1 MSAQVETKVPRSDVS
16 VDHGAVMA
24 DFAAELQADDLKG
37 AVAEKLKHLLI
48 DTVGVTLGALD
59 EAHAHQARAV
69 VRAAGS
75 APQAAILGTTE
86 RASAQEAAFA
96 NGVAA
101 HGIDFDDTHK
111 FVHPGCAVVPATMAI
126 AEQKN
131 ISGAAFL
138 AGLAAGYEVSIRV
151 AFAAGVAHRNRGFH
165 PTGTCNVFG
174 AATGAARAMGL
185 DAKGIAAAIGASSSM
200 ASGMTQYRLDGSA
213 NKHLHGGL
221 AARSGVLS
229 ALLAEQG
236 FHGTA
241 HAIDGELGY
250 LNLYSDGGDLNALT
264 GALGDRFDLLDTDFK
279 PYPSCRQS
287 HAPVDLA
294 IEAFNDHGVRADQI
308 ERVTVHIFSYAD
320 KPWYTGN
327 VVPASP
333 LEALLCIPYCVA
345 SVLIHGRLGLQEF
358 TDKALADPRLAA
370 TIGRVS
376 VKADT
381 ALDKNW
387 PNERGARLQIE
398 MRSGETLMLST
409 TDPLGGTEKPMSFD
423 DILRKFDGLTERVL
437 TADRRNAF
445 IDAVAN
451 LENLPSINDL
461 ITPLTAPK

>member
-1 MSAQVETKVPRSDVS
+1 MSSLPKAKDQHSDAPL
-16 VDHGAVMA
+16 DHGAVMA
-24 DFAAELQADDLKG
+24 AFAADLQAGDISG
-37 AVAEKLKHLLI
+37 AVTEKLKHLLI

-59 EAHAHQARAV
+59 EAHAQQARAV
-69 VRAAGS
+69 TRAAGS

-86 RASAQEAAFA
+86 RASTQEAAFA

-111 FVHPGCAVVPATMAI
+111 FVHPGCAVVPATLAI
-126 AEQKN
+126 AEHKDV
-131 ISGAAFL
+131 SGAAFL

-151 AFAAGVAHRNRGFH
+151 AFAAGVAHRNKGFH

-185 DAKGIAAAIGASSSM
+185 DANGIAAAIGASSSM
-200 ASGMTQYRLDGSA
+200 ASGTTQYRLDGAA

-241 HAIDGELGY
+241 HAIDGKLGY

-264 GALGDRFDLLDTDFK
+264 GDLGERFDLLDTDFK

-294 IEAFNDHGVRADQI
+294 IEAFNDHGVRADQV

-327 VVPASP
+327 VVPASL
-333 LEALLCIPYCVA
+333 LEAFLCIPYCIA
-345 SVLIHGRLGLQEF
+345 SVLIHGRLGLTEF
-358 TDKALADPRLAA
+358 TDTALADPRLAS

-376 VKADT
+376 VKADP

-398 MRSGETLMLST
+398 MRSGETLILST
-409 TDPLGGTEKPMSFD
+409 TNPLGGTEKPMSFD

-437 TADRRNAF
+437 TTDRRNAF
-445 IDAVAN
+445 IDAVGN
-451 LENLPSINDL
+451 LENLTSIKDL
-461 ITPLTAPK
+461 IVPLTAPQ